1 MVGFGKSIVKAQR
14 EGWVSAYLDYELLK
28 DVVGEIEHLLAERNS
43 LTFDDAFAPKD
54 NSGEGIPEEGMP
66 TDSNVQDLQESFF
79 KALQMEVEKLSLFI
93 LQQQGR
99 LADAVGVLRFSSPL
113 FDEKNTLLFSGSND
127 NYQRAVDNNNVLNQY
142 THLGVELLHLLKFVS
157 VNSIAVRKILKKYNK
172 CFEKLDEPHKYEVC
186 GDHLQQLAYS
196 PSIRAIESSLQSAL
210 SKSLAYLPTYATTG
224 DQTVALL
231 RIKRFQC
238 VMSCNERLRRNA
250 EILQQPFWDFLSR
263 KSMILTGTNLGGM
276 EGNGKKALE
285 WLMQLRPERLL
296 TMADEQLNR
305 LWVRWSSGPAVASI
319 QDKDWSLAEEEFCQ
333 EEVTLSIVRN
343 PNLNR
348 GWIWGGVNSTSM
360 TLNLLSTL
368 LYTINY
374 YIVAPTANHYA
385 IQLGENGAYG
395 STLIGASSFSAL
407 FAAFFY
413 SFWYTRSSFKSA
425 LLFSALCPVIG
436 NLTYALA
443 ISYDSMRM
451 AIFGRILCGFGSA
464 EVVNRQLIS
473 ACVSFEGM
481 TKASALFVAAG
492 AIGMSIGPL
501 LAGILD
507 MVTGRDVDVDISLP
521 FAPAGGLV
529 YNNVTSPGFIM
540 AGLWLVESIALAF
553 FFQEPD
559 RINGV
564 LDNMIYDGERTED
577 ADSGDDTSDDG
588 MPLLVSNE
596 GYGSI
601 AAGAKSSKSSTLL
614 EDIKITAKL
623 IVQNPA
629 LPVTVLLFGYIEM
642 VDEVLISSCSMVVR
656 RYFGWHGSVAGFLI
670 ASLGALVIPAHFVV
684 EKASHYYSERSI
696 MSKSLVF
703 LVISLLGIL
712 SWSGLLCD
720 VAGELVE
727 VDYLKTD
734 GYCKMTDEGE
744 FQYDFGSGPVVYIV
758 FLSAVFMGTIVLEG
772 VDSSIMAKITP
783 GALNNRF
790 VNCGLLATLVG
801 TLGRVIADG
810 MITVSALMDIHVLVD
825 FVNVTFFPMLIAT
838 LLGLCMCRNY
848 YKHLF

>member
-1 MVGFGKSIVKAQR
+1 M
-14 EGWVSAYLDYELLK
+14 
-28 DVVGEIEHLLAERNS
+28 
-43 LTFDDAFAPKD
+43 
-54 NSGEGIPEEGMP
+54 
-66 TDSNVQDLQESFF
+66 
-79 KALQMEVEKLSLFI
+79 
-93 LQQQGR
+93 
-99 LADAVGVLRFSSPL
+99 LADTIDDYQPAL
-113 FDEKNTLLFSGSND
+113 DINNTLK
-127 NYQRAVDNNNVLNQY
+127 QY

-157 VNSIAVRKILKKYNK
+157 VNSVAVRKILKKYNK
-172 CFEKLDEPHKYEVC
+172 CFEKLDEPHKCEIC
-186 GDHLQQLAYS
+186 GNHLQQLAYS
-196 PSIRAIESSLQSAL
+196 PSILAIESSLQSAL
-210 SKSLAYLPTYATTG
+210 ADLLKLLPTHTTKG
-224 DQTVALL
+224 DQSVALL

-263 KSMILTGTNLGGM
+263 KSMILTGANLGGM

-285 WLMQLRPERLL
+285 WLMQLRPGKLL
-296 TMADEQLNR
+296 TMTDEQLDR
-305 LWVRWSSGPAVASI
+305 LWVRWSSGPAVANI
-319 QDKDWSLAEEEFCQ
+319 QDKDWTQVDEEFYEEEII
-333 EEVTLSIVRN
+333 LSSVRN
-343 PNLNR
+343 ANVNR

-436 NLTYALA
+436 NLIYALA
-443 ISYDSMRM
+443 ISYYSMRM

-492 AIGMSIGPL
+492 AIGMSVGPL

-529 YNNVTSPGFIM
+529 YNNVTSPGFVM
-540 AGLWLVESIALAF
+540 AGLWLVEWIALAF
-553 FFQEPD
+553 LFEEPD
-559 RINGV
+559 RINSV
-564 LDNMIYDGERTED
+564 LNEVYDGESLRTKD
-577 ADSGDDTSDDG
+577 SDSGDDTSDDG

-601 AAGAKSSKSSTLL
+601 VAGPESSKSPTLL
-614 EDIKITAKL
+614 EDIAITAKL
-623 IVQNPA
+623 IVQSPA
-629 LPVTVLLFGYIEM
+629 LPGTVLLFGYIEM

-684 EKASHYYSERSI
+684 EKASHYYSERNI

-703 LVISLLGIL
+703 LVISLLGIM

-720 VAGELVE
+720 IAGELVE
-727 VDYLKTD
+727 VDYLKAD

-772 VDSSIMAKITP
+772 VDTSIMAKTTP

-790 VNCGLLATLVG
+790 FNCGLLATLVG
-801 TLGRVIADG
+801 TLGRVVADG
-810 MITVSALMDIHVLVD
+810 MITFSALMDIHVLVD
-825 FVNVTFFPMLIAT
+825 FVNATFVPMLITT
-838 LLGLCMCRNY
+838 LLGLCMCRHY
-848 YKHLF
+848 YKQLL